1 MDNNI
6 QPKLSVIIPVY
17 KSEKYIER
25 CCKSLFEQT
34 LDNIEYIFVDDCSP
48 DNSVAMIREI
58 AARYIE
64 REPMVKILC
73 HTPNRGVSFSR
84 QQGLDAATG
93 EFVIHC
99 DSDDWVDNNAYE
111 KAYRTAIES
120 NADIVRFG
128 YIVEYSNGNQHFS
141 PYSCEDYMK
150 PLRFNIGPLTGSL
163 CLGITRRSI
172 LSDNN
177 IMFPSNTNWGE
188 DFCVNIAGLIL
199 SKKTICLKECFYHY
213 WQNIDSITH
222 TISEKRCDE
231 LLNVG
236 YYVEDFLHRVGKI
249 KEFGYQLNYLKFQL
263 KAPFLMVKE
272 VRNISKWKSLY
283 PESHNY
289 ILSYNYPLYFRLAA
303 WCITHN
309 MKFIG
314 SSILLMRDQINKM
327 RR

>member
-1 MDNNI
+1 M
-6 QPKLSVIIPVY
+6 QPKISVIIPVY

-58 AARYIE
+58 AARYSE
-64 REPMVKILC
+64 RESMVKVLS
-73 HTPNRGVSFSR
+73 HTPNKGVSFSR
-84 QQGLDAATG
+84 QKGLEIATG

-111 KAYRTAIES
+111 TAYNTAIEQ

-128 YIVEYSNGNQHFS
+128 TVVEYSNKKKIYS
-141 PYSCEDYMK
+141 PYPRTDFMS
-150 PLRFNIGPLTGSL
+150 PLVFNISPATGSVWGGMVKRTL
-163 CLGITRRSI
+163 LIENDIRFPE
-172 LSDNN
+172 N
-177 IMFPSNTNWGE
+177 INWGE
-188 DFCVNIAGLIL
+188 DFCVSIAGLIL

-236 YYVEDFLHRVGKI
+236 YYVEDFLHRVGKM
-249 KEFGYQLNYLKFQL
+249 KEFEYQLNYLKFQL

-272 VRNISKWKSLY
+272 VRNISKWKTIY
-283 PESHNY
+283 PESHKY
-289 ILSYNYPLYFRLAA
+289 ILSYNYPSYFKLAA

-314 SSILLMRDQINKM
+314 SSILSMRDQINKM

>member
-34 LDNIEYIFVDDCSP
+34 LDSIEYIFVDDCSP

-58 AARYIE
+58 AARYPE

-99 DSDDWVDNNAYE
+99 DSDDWIDSIAYATAYNIAVE
-111 KAYRTAIES
+111 KK
-120 NADIVRFG
+120 ADIVKFG
-128 YIVEYSNGNQHFS
+128 CVVEHPNNKKNYSI
-141 PYSCEDYMK
+141 YDREDFFN
-150 PLRFNIGPLTGSL
+150 PLIFNISPKTGSVWGGL
-163 CLGITRRSI
+163 IRHSLII
-172 LSDNN
+172 DNN
-177 IMFPSNTNWGE
+177 IKFPTDINWGE
-188 DFCVNIAGLIL
+188 DFCVSISSLIM
-199 SKKTICLKECFYHY
+199 SRKTICLKECFYHY
-213 WQNIDSITH
+213 WQNVDSITH

-236 YYVEDFLHRVGKI
+236 YYVEDFLHRLGKI
-249 KEFGYQLNYLKFQL
+249 KEFEYQLNYLKFQL

-283 PESHNY
+283 PESHKY
-289 ILSYNYPLYFRLAA
+289 ILSYSYPSYFRLAA

-314 SSILLMRDQINKM
+314 SSILSMRDLINKL
-327 RR
+327 RK